1 MLQVC
6 LKHGAPDEPDTG
18 DWDAI
23 CATPSIAGFFEVLF
37 REVANFGLPGE
48 VVTSETEDSVQQVR
62 TGWRGTSELG
72 TEIRV
77 VSCVET
83 TDFPTYCSWETHGL
97 PGMKVRWDYKLEYAG
112 QLGHVAFRH
121 GRLECQ
127 FQSPSEQQ
135 HFAEIWKK
143 TIGKDLVFEPCA

>member
-6 LKHGAPDEPDTG
+6 LQHGAPDEPATG
-18 DWDAI
+18 DWNAI
-23 CATPSIAGFFEVLF
+23 CATPTIAGFFEVLF
-37 REVANFGLPGE
+37 HEVANFSLPGE
-48 VVTSETEDSVQQVR
+48 VITAETEDSIKQVR
-62 TGWRGTSELG
+62 TGWRGSRELG
-72 TEIRV
+72 TEIIV

-121 GRLECQ
+121 GRLECR
-127 FQSPSEQQ
+127 FQGPAEQRL
-135 HFAEIWKK
+135 FAGIWKK
-143 TIGKDLVFEPCA
+143 EIGKDPVFEPCQ